1 MQALIIF
8 MSFLDFMFF
17 PLIVATI
24 VAIIIEQ
31 ILRRVGNPE
40 WHSDSVMIRRAMGV
54 RKFFYRQAWIV
65 NILWFLGYIIL
76 MFTVGRQS
84 PQMPAMIW
92 QG

>member
-1 MQALIIF
+1 MQTLIVF

-17 PLIVATI
+17 PLIIATI
-24 VAIIIEQ
+24 IAIIIEQ

-40 WHSDSVMIRRAMGV
+40 WHADSVMIRRAMGV
-54 RKFFYRQAWIV
+54 RKFFYRQAWVV

-84 PQMPAMIW
+84 PQMPDMIW